1 MTGLRLPALTDVVR
15 NAVLNMAVRSAA
27 VSDSGVGLYWE
38 EVLEL
43 PLEALEE
50 LELFEVLVLL
60 DELQAVSA
68 EVATI
73 APSANPHVAR
83 AARERGPEDLIT
95 AYLSF
100 EVWQNSR
107 SGKALGG
114 TGYADDSAV
123 RCGAVRRG
131 GVGEESCPG

>member
-107 SGKALGG
+107 SRKALDG
-114 TGYADDSAV
+114 TAG
-123 RCGAVRRG
+123 
-131 GVGEESCPG
+131 